1 MIAVGR
7 TWKAE
12 PCSCTTLVLSCAHHR
27 VGVICVR
34 LERIWRAA
42 ALKRISMS
50 TLLQY
55 GKSFS
60 FSFSFFIWALFCLCS
75 LVCRV
80 YTPCTYHMVNM
91 VSLRDRSYL
100 SYAELSTWLTAHTGS
115 SATARPSEA
124 STARSLTHHPH
135 SAATCAHGRTRQSVL
150 TPTRPRPGSCPMPQ
164 PVLDHQ
170 FARPCRR

>member
-1 MIAVGR
+1 MACC
-7 TWKAE
+7 
-12 PCSCTTLVLSCAHHR
+12 CSQKNINVHSVACWCCNMQIILIFIFFLSL
-27 VGVICVR
+27 GSF
-34 LERIWRAA
+34 L
-42 ALKRISMS
+42 S
-50 TLLQY
+50 LQN
-55 GKSFS
+55 
-60 FSFSFFIWALFCLCS
+60 CS
-75 LVCRV
+75 LVSRV
-80 YTPCTYHMVNM
+80 YTPCTYHM